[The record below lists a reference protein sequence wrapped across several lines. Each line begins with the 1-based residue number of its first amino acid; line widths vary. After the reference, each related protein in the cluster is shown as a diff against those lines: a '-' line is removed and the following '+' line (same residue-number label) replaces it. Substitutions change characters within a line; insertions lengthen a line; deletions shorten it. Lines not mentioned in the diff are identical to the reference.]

1 MNTKI
6 TDVFLRLSY
15 EIWFFDRTV
24 EAEER
29 KKNKPQ
35 TDAEVI
41 GSEGKSDKLP
51 DMGTGAEQDHPGKQT
66 QQFYGA
72 EVTLI

>member
-1 MNTKI
+1 MKFGSLTE
-6 TDVFLRLSY
+6 R
-15 EIWFFDRTV
+15 WR
-24 EAEER
+24 R

-35 TDAEVI
+35 TDTEVI

-51 DMGTGAEQDHPGKQT
+51 DMGTGAEQDHPGKQI